1 MSIIIP
7 EIDEIVKF
15 YKPEVIEKIARGNR
29 FRGEGIQVWRN
40 RVFEL
45 NDSGIIFQPKCNPE
59 RDVRN
64 TEGYKP

>member
-29 FRGEGIQVWRN
+29 FRGEGIQN
-40 RVFEL
+40 FEQKQ
-45 NDSGIIFQPKCNPE
+45 NIPIF
-59 RDVRN
+59 
-64 TEGYKP
+64 